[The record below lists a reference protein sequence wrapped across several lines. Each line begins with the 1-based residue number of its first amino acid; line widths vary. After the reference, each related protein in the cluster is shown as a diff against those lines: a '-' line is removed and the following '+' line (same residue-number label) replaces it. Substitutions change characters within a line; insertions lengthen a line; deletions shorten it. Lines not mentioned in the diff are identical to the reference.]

1 MRTLVSVARVRPLE
15 RAGDWAGAAQALE
28 AAVDRHQSDPA
39 LRLRLA
45 RAYECDHRWEEAAQ
59 AHRAALA
66 LGDRRPRTFA
76 RLGRALERQRQW
88 DEAAHAYRAALE
100 VDDRRPRTFA
110 RLGRALERQHRWDEA
125 EEAYRAALAL
135 GDRRPRTF
143 ARLGRALERQRRW
156 DEAADAYRAALA
168 LDGGRARWHFRLG
181 DALARNH
188 RWQDAVDAYRA
199 ALALDDSKEEW
210 HLQLGTALGR
220 LGDRDGAR
228 RTYQDVLERDPK
240 TTDVDRSLLEADIG
254 RFPSRR
260 RYARFVAAHLDEIR
274 ERASAVRHEPSAQRP
289 RIWVYWDK
297 GVANAPAI
305 VRRCHREL
313 LRYHSADEVVALDE
327 GLVPHYVEIPEVARR
342 RTAQNPTK
350 FADVLRLELLSR
362 YGGVWLDATCFPR
375 QRVLDLL
382 PELLPSGFFAFR
394 YRAARISS
402 WLLASEPNHPLVAM
416 IREAQYV
423 YWEHFARPIDYF
435 PLHHLFESLYYLADD
450 FRESYEATP
459 WRSSHPPSRFA
470 RVMLEPYDRHRYN
483 ELLDACFVHK
493 LTYKFPPER
502 AKPDTLLAHLMRG
515 DEPA

>member
-1 MRTLVSVARVRPLE
+1 VRLRGFRRRIHRVTTLVSVARARPLE
-15 RAGDWAGAAQALE
+15 RAGDWAGAAEALE
-28 AAVDRHQSDPA
+28 AAVERHHSDPA

-45 RAYECDHRWEEAAQ
+45 RAYERDHRWEEAAQ

-66 LGDRRPRTFA
+66 LGDRGPRTFT

-88 DEAAHAYRAALE
+88 DEA
-100 VDDRRPRTFA
+100 
-110 RLGRALERQHRWDEA
+110 
-125 EEAYRAALAL
+125 EEAYRGALEL

-143 ARLGRALERQRRW
+143 ARLGRSLERQRRW
-156 DEAADAYRAALA
+156 DEAADAYRAALT
-168 LDGGRARWHFRLG
+168 LDSGRARWHFRLG
-181 DALARNH
+181 EALART
-188 RWQDAVDAYRA
+188 REWQAAADAYRA
-199 ALALDDSKEEW
+199 ALALDDSKERW
-210 HLQLGTALGR
+210 HLRLGTALGR
-220 LGDRDGAR
+220 SGRRDDAR
-228 RTYQDVLERDPK
+228 RTYEDVLERDPQ
-240 TTDVDRSLLEADIG
+240 TTDVDRSLLEADVR

-260 RYARFVAAHLDEIR
+260 RYARFVATHLDEIR
-274 ERASAVRHEPSAQRP
+274 ERASAVRHEPSAYQP

-297 GVANAPAI
+297 GIATGPAI

-313 LRYHSADEVVALDE
+313 LRYHSADEVVVLDE

-402 WLLASEPNHPLVAM
+402 WLLASEPNHPLIAM

-470 RVMLEPYDRHRYN
+470 RVMLDPYDQHRYN
-483 ELLDACFVHK
+483 KLLDACFVHK

-515 DEPA
+515 DEPT